1 MCKCVS
7 WNCWVHL
14 QLGWTILEFRFDI
27 LPGYTFRKYCIFTG
41 RSEVIS
47 LPFLLSRFNSQRIK
61 YTILKCTP
69 QDCFQVMQPAPL
81 SYSRMVSLSRD
92 APSGKQS
99 PLGSQCCVFYRC
111 GFHVVQSY
119 SLVFSGWLAAFTWVF
134 SRFILAA
141 SSISQV
147 FVFFFVFFFF
157 TLPNSIPLGV
167 GPTVCLYTHSSAGR
181 HWDCSQS
188 GLVWVML
195 LQTYLCEQ
203 FSVLWAY
210 AWKMSYC
217 FPFYNPASII
227 WRFQF
232 LPILSSSSLACLF
245 EHPGGHDVSC
255 YALIG
260 LGLLT

>member
-1 MCKCVS
+1 MLCFLPLWISCGAVIQS
-7 WNCWVHL
+7 GLLWMVGCIHL
-14 QLGWTILEFRFDI
+14 GVFKIHSC
-27 LPGYTFRKYCIFTG
+27 CIIYQ
-41 RSEVIS
+41 SS
-47 LPFLLSRFNSQRIK
+47 LR
-61 YTILKCTP
+61 
-69 QDCFQVMQPAPL
+69 
-81 SYSRMVSLSRD
+81 
-92 APSGKQS
+92 
-99 PLGSQCCVFYRC
+99 
-111 GFHVVQSY
+111 
-119 SLVFSGWLAAFTWVF
+119 
-134 SRFILAA
+134 
-141 SSISQV
+141 
-147 FVFFFVFFFF
+147 FFFCCFFFF